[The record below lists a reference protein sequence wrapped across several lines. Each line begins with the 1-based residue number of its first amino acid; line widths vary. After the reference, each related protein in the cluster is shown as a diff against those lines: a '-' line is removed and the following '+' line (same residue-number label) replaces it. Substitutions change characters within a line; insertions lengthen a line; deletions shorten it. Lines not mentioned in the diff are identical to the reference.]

1 MNEIIIVLSVYIIMQ
16 FFDTTIETPTRNA
29 LGSMLIALTVILILL
44 NLSFIIYQVKVTVWK
59 RLVKMMADKNEMAKL
74 KEKADAQT
82 NIATGNDVN
91 SDIEIFES
99 VKFCKYWHSHRN
111 GLKPTTSI
119 RTSFQM
125 KTSTKQF

>member
-1 MNEIIIVLSVYIIMQ
+1 MQ

-99 VKFCKYWHSHRN
+99 VKFCKYWHSHRKW
-111 GLKPTTSI
+111 LKANNIDTNKFPEEDKYQTI
-119 RTSFQM
+119 LNKM
-125 KTSTKQF
+125 KLQHLVKY